1 MSFSDSAIVDRY
13 EHDGFIIIPDLITEE
28 ECNQLKTEAQK
39 VFNDNAPAAASV
51 YVHASVASSIFRQFH
66 ADPRLLDILKKIMP
80 DGVMFLSDK
89 VVVKTADKTFATPW
103 HIDFFYWPGTRPKLS
118 VWIPFDDVNAD
129 NGALTVVR
137 GSHTKNWTMIKK
149 GLPNGEFIYEVA
161 ENEINPDDIVVCTVK
176 RGSAIFFSDRLV
188 HGSTPNIART
198 DRYTIISTYHAPADD
213 ESFDLDFPARRVLIP
228 KD

>member
-1 MSFSDSAIVDRY
+1 MSSPNIIDRY

-28 ECNQLKTEAQK
+28 ECNELKNEAQK
-39 VFNDNAPAAASV
+39 VFNNNASATASV
-51 YVHASVASSIFRQFH
+51 YVHASVASPILRQFH
-66 ADPRLLDILKKIMP
+66 ADPRLLDVLKMIMP

-103 HIDFFYWPGTRPKLS
+103 HMDCFYWPGTRPKLS

-161 ENEINPDDIVVCTVK
+161 DNEINQDDIVVCTVK

-188 HGSTPNIART
+188 HGSTTNTARI
-198 DRYTIISTYHAPADD
+198 DRYTIISTYQAPADD
-213 ESFDLDFPARRVLIP
+213 EPFDLDFHARRVLVP